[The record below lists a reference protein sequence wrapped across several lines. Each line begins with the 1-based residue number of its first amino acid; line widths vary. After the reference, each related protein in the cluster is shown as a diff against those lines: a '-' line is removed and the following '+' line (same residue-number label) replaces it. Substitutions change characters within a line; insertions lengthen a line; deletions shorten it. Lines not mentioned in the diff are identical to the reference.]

1 MPQVSS
7 AYFGPMTSGQLPLDC
22 SVAWRDLPEG
32 GLGIN
37 TNYLMD
43 ISPEW
48 RNAGGPT
55 FSEALKA
62 RLLYWLSCW
71 AVNRIGHEVL
81 IFDNGITLQSC
92 NVTGRMELYIR

>member
-1 MPQVSS
+1 
-7 AYFGPMTSGQLPLDC
+7 MTSGQLPLDC

-62 RLLYWLSCW
+62 RMLHWSACW
-71 AVNRIGHEVL
+71 AIKFLGHKVL
-81 IFDNGITLQSC
+81 YVFSMTLQSC
-92 NVTGRMELYIR
+92 NKTSCMDLCTRWRLG

>member
-1 MPQVSS
+1 MTAQRTFHVLIASRYLRLSHEMPQVSS
-7 AYFGPMTSGQLPLDC
+7 AKFGPLASGQLPLDC

-62 RLLYWLSCW
+62 RMLHWLACSAMYRAWC
-71 AVNRIGHEVL
+71 A
-81 IFDNGITLQSC
+81 
-92 NVTGRMELYIR
+92 

>member
-7 AYFGPMTSGQLPLDC
+7 AHFGPMTSGQLPLDC

-55 FSEALKA
+55 FPEALKVRVLHWLA
-62 RLLYWLSCW
+62 CWPTRSVWHDVLYFHS
-71 AVNRIGHEVL
+71 A
-81 IFDNGITLQSC
+81 IT
-92 NVTGRMELYIR
+92 

>member
-7 AYFGPMTSGQLPLDC
+7 AKFGPLTSGQLPLDC

-62 RLLYWLSCW
+62 RMLLWLACSAMYRAWC
-71 AVNRIGHEVL
+71 A
-81 IFDNGITLQSC
+81 
-92 NVTGRMELYIR
+92 

>member
-1 MPQVSS
+1 MIN
-7 AYFGPMTSGQLPLDC
+7 GQLPLDY
-22 SVAWRDLPEG
+22 SVAWRELPEG

-62 RLLYWLSCW
+62 RVLSC
-71 AVNRIGHEVL
+71 L
-81 IFDNGITLQSC
+81 IC
-92 NVTGRMELYIR
+92 